1 MRGLILAFMASS
13 LGAFGRGEARAHAR
27 STLATK
33 LSKTTTKT
41 V

>member
-1 MRGLILAFMASS
+1 MRGLIMAFIASS
-13 LGAFGRGEARAHAR
+13 LAAFGRDETRARAR
-27 STLATK
+27 STPATR

>member
-13 LGAFGRGEARAHAR
+13 LGSFERDETRARLR
-27 STLATK
+27 STPATK

>member
-1 MRGLILAFMASS
+1 MRGLIMAFMASS
-13 LGAFGRGEARAHAR
+13 LGAFGRGEARARAR
-27 STLATK
+27 STPATK

>member
-13 LGAFGRGEARAHAR
+13 LGAFGHGATRARIR
-27 STLATK
+27 STPARTLP
-33 LSKTTTKT
+33 KTTTKT

>member
-1 MRGLILAFMASS
+1 MRGLILASMASS
-13 LGAFGRGEARAHAR
+13 LAAFGRDDARARAR
-27 STLATK
+27 WTPATK